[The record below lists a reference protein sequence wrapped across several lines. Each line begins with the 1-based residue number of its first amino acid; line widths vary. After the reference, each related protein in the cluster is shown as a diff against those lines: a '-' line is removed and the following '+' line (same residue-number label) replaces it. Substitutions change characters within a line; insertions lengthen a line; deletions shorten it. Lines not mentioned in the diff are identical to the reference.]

1 MVFPDSFRCAVTDLW
16 YVVEKAKIKTCTRLL
31 METCSSCHSR
41 VVLSALFSTTAG
53 SVSLGM
59 SGLSMKKLDQ
69 LCSLHRFFFYKSP
82 VLLK

>member
-59 SGLSMKKLDQ
+59 SGLSMKKIRSAL
-69 LCSLHRFFFYKSP
+69 LSASFFFTKVQFY
-82 VLLK
+82 